1 MQSLARR
8 SALAVAL
15 ALSSTPLLVRSCP
28 ASASEQV
35 TVRQDATASVGGV
48 WCGVGPLHEFT
59 LEIVQHL
66 QNVQGR
72 LTRKAR
78 VREITGHVEGARV
91 KTDPLRNETM
101 ELLAQG
107 DALRVVDAT
116 GLLALARGQSFTR
129 AAGGSCT
136 H

>member
-1 MQSLARR
+1 MHCFARCA
-8 SALAVAL
+8 ALASLV
-15 ALSSTPLLVRSCP
+15 ALSSMPLALRAGP
-28 ASASEQV
+28 PSASEQV
-35 TVRQDATASVGGV
+35 TLRQETTANVGGL
-48 WCGVGPLHEFT
+48 WCGAGLLHEFT
-59 LEIVQHL
+59 LEIVQQL

-78 VREITGHVEGARV
+78 VREITGHVEGALV

-101 ELLAQG
+101 DLLAQG
-107 DALRVVDAT
+107 DELRVVDAT

-136 H
+136 P